1 MIFLVEWH
9 NRKEN
14 HLLPSLVSTAENQ
27 KHSKGHHHGM
37 QEDDG

>member
-1 MIFLVEWH
+1 MISLVEWY
-9 NRKEN
+9 NRKET
-14 HLLPSLVSTAENQ
+14 HLLPLVSTAENQ